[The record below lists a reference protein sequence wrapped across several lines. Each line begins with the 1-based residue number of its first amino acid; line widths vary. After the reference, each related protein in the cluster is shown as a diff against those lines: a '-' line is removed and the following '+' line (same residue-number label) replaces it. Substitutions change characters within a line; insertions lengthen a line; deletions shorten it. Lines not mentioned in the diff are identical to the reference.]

1 MRDLMR
7 DALMSVTRN
16 APTWQLAAARDRLV
30 AGVAAVI
37 CSPSESV
44 MEIAS
49 RIQSE
54 CESVIE
60 ERSDAGDTRSETLPD
75 TLPDTLAQLA
85 DSIAA
90 AVERAGGIPS
100 SPRDTARVLSAAGVT
115 GGAPAWPS
123 LANSVAVAPFALLG
137 WLLHGPAFA
146 YVWRQAQRTARDRT
160 EIVARAFLPGLYLIL
175 CWYLALGLFF
185 AVGLYA
191 IGQSTWFAIPA
202 VMLLPRLGDLALSW
216 RDAIDALRLRRR
228 VANWLESDRAPLRSS
243 AGALRAAW
251 TSHISGS
258 AVKAAAYIVTEASS

>member
-16 APTWQLAAARDRLV
+16 APTWEHAAARDRLV
-30 AGVAAVI
+30 ACVAAVI
-37 CSPSESV
+37 CSPSESI
-44 MEIAS
+44 MEFAS
-49 RIQSE
+49 RIQTE

-60 ERSDAGDTRSETLPD
+60 GRSDAGDS
-75 TLPDTLAQLA
+75 LAQLS
-85 DSIAA
+85 DSIVA

-100 SPRDTARVLSAAGVT
+100 SPRDTARVLAAAGVT

-123 LANSVAVAPFALLG
+123 LITSVAAAPFALLG

-191 IGQSTWFAIPA
+191 IGQSAWFAIPA
-202 VMLLPRLGDLALSW
+202 VMVLPRLGDLALSW

-258 AVKAAAYIVTEASS
+258 AVKAAAHIVTEAST